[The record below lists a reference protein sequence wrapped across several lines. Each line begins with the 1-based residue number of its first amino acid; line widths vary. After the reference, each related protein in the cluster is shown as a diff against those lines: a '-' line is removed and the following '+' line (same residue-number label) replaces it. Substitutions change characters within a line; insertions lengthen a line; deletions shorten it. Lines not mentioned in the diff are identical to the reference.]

1 MKKKIFGGLFI
12 LAIAAVAA
20 FNINMNRQDNRQ
32 SFLSLA
38 NVEALAGE
46 SENKDENDWYVTKC
60 TTTVYQ
66 YDERGRVSKTTTY
79 EHPCCVDGSSPC
91 TI

>member
-20 FNINMNRQDNRQ
+20 FNVSMNMQDNQ
-32 SFLSLA
+32 LSALALA

-46 SENKDENDWYVTKC
+46 IPPTPPIKWLQMTLPCYNSQGYPTGKNRTSCYAGGTQANC
-60 TTTVYQ
+60 TS
-66 YDERGRVSKTTTY
+66 VS
-79 EHPCCVDGSSPC
+79 C
-91 TI
+91 